1 MREHMFQRRVRP
13 AEEELR
19 DMFMLLAF
27 AAVWY
32 GSLFR
37 ALTNGRTN
45 GANGAIFLAGGILPL
60 YIAYIKGRAALICRR
75 KRRTAISRGRC
86 CRGIVRRV
94 EAEKVPFR
102 GRHGH
107 IYYRKRYYLSIEKIE
122 DGFAYGTEIKTG
134 AYRVPVHL
142 YMKSPEVK
150 LYSDPSGWNWY
161 VEGLQ
166 CGRFRQNAG
175 VFPTDDVDG
184 DTYVGDALFGILY
197 IVILLFLFFR
207 LL

>member
-1 MREHMFQRRVRP
+1 MRGHMFQRRVRP

-37 ALTNGRTN
+37 ALINGKTN

-60 YIAYIKGRAALICRR
+60 YIAYIRGRAALICRR

-107 IYYRKRYYLSIEKIE
+107 IYYRKRYYLVIEKIE

-184 DTYVGDALFGILY
+184 DTYVGDVLFGILY

>member
-1 MREHMFQRRVRP
+1 MFQRRVRP

-37 ALTNGRTN
+37 ALINGRTN

-60 YIAYIKGRAALICRR
+60 YIAYIRGRAALICRR

-107 IYYRKRYYLSIEKIE
+107 IYYRKRYYLVIEKIE
-122 DGFAYGTEIKTG
+122 DGFAHGTEIKTG

-197 IVILLFLFFR
+197 VVILLFLFFR

>member
-37 ALTNGRTN
+37 ALINGRTN

-60 YIAYIKGRAALICRR
+60 YIAYIRGRAALICRR

-107 IYYRKRYYLSIEKIE
+107 IYYRKRYYLVIEKIE